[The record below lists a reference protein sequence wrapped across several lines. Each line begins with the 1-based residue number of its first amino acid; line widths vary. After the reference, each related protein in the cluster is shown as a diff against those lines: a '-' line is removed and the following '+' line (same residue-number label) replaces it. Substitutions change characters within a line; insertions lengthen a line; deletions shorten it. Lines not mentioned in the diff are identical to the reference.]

1 MTRQDFIFTLFDN
14 GNGLSLEQIAEI
26 EKGLIDTIPS
36 GTIEDLQ
43 DMNGMSR
50 EDATATALMTADEYM
65 QWEDESMIEPYTTR
79 FNKSELATYNRNKK
93 YIEKNAQLMTVKEL
107 EKFKAIDRLTAKTA

>member
-14 GNGLSLEQIAEI
+14 GNGLSFEQIAEI

-43 DMNGMSR
+43 DTNGMSR
-50 EDATATALMTADEYM
+50 EDATAIALMTAYDVFMDSMGDCTDMLELKRFIDSTICNTRLNTSDM
-65 QWEDESMIEPYTTR
+65 QVYRLWYVTR
-79 FNKSELATYNRNKK
+79 GG
-93 YIEKNAQLMTVKEL
+93 
-107 EKFKAIDRLTAKTA
+107 ID

>member
-14 GNGLSLEQIAEI
+14 GNGLSLEQIVEI

-43 DMNGMSR
+43 DIDGRSR
-50 EDATATALMTADEYM
+50 KDATAIALTFAYDVFMDNMRDCEDMLVLKHFIDSAICNVRLNTSDM
-65 QWEDESMIEPYTTR
+65 QVYRLWYVTR
-79 FNKSELATYNRNKK
+79 GG
-93 YIEKNAQLMTVKEL
+93 
-107 EKFKAIDRLTAKTA
+107 ID